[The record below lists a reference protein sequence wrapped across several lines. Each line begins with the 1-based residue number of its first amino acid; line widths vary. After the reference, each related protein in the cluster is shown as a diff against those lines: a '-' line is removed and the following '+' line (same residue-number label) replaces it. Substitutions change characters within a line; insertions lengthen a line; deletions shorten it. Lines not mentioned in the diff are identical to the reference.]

1 VLARL
6 RSVRGLLP
14 VLAIAAVAA
23 LVAIALV
30 GVNPPQLK
38 CQRRSDHAAVRVLG
52 VSATAQVVF
61 QCRSGFKLPLVP

>member
-23 LVAIALV
+23 LVAIVLV
-30 GVNPPQLK
+30 AVNPIQVN
-38 CQRRSDHAAVRVLG
+38 CQRRDDHATVRVFG
-52 VSATAQVVF
+52 VSATAQVVV